1 MKARNGASGP
11 PARVR
16 ARPHGPARGAT
27 TIETFS
33 SFVRNLARL
42 EGERAAGPKR
52 GRSGEGAR

>member
-11 PARVR
+11 SPRVR
-16 ARPHGPARGAT
+16 AKPSRPAKGA

-42 EGERAAGPKR
+42 EGERAADTKR
-52 GRSGEGAR
+52 GGSGEGGR